1 MSFFKFLFSKTFII
15 NSIIAIVVLLII
27 YFTVIYSLNSYTHHN
42 EKISVPDFTE
52 LTFKDAQELA
62 QQNELKVII
71 SDTTFSE
78 ETKRGLI
85 AAQIPHMESIVKS
98 GRTIYL
104 TINSAN
110 AEMITMPNFKGAS
123 LRQAMADASIYGLN
137 IGELSYVPDIAKN
150 NVLEQKINGKIVATG
165 TKVERGSFI
174 DLTLGM
180 GLSNE
185 KVFIPLIINKTLLE
199 ADSMLRAKYLNTG
212 AKFYDENIK
221 TKEDSTLAL
230 IYKQQPE
237 PFRKDFKPGDFVD
250 IWLTKDSNKVF
261 IRQEWKDSLQEKTKL
276 DTIPSLI
283 D

>member
-1 MSFFKFLFSKTFII
+1 MI
-15 NSIIAIVVLLII
+15 NSIIAFIILLII
-27 YFTVIYSLNSYTHHN
+27 YFTVIYSLNSYTHHE

-62 QQNELKVII
+62 QQNQLKVLI

-85 AAQIPHMESIVKS
+85 AAQIPHMESVVKS

-104 TINSAN
+104 TINSSN

-123 LRQAMADASIYGLN
+123 LRQAMADAKIYGLN

-150 NVLEQKINGKIVATG
+150 NVLEQKINGKTIAQG
-165 TKVERGSFI
+165 TKVERGSFV
-174 DLTLGM
+174 DLILGM

-185 KVFIPLIINKTLLE
+185 KVFIPLLINKTILE
-199 ADSMLRAKYLNTG
+199 ADSMLRTKYLNTG

-221 TKEDSTLAL
+221 TKDDSSLAV

-237 PFRKDFKPGDFVD
+237 PFGKNFKPGDFVD
-250 IWLTKDSNKVF
+250 IWLTIDSSK
-261 IRQEWKDSLQEKTKL
+261 IYIKQEWKDSLQTKTRL
-276 DTIPSLI
+276 DTTASLI

>member
-1 MSFFKFLFSKTFII
+1 MNFFKFLFSKTFVI
-15 NSIIAIVVLLII
+15 NSIIAFIILLII
-27 YFTVIYSLNSYTHHN
+27 YFTVIYSLNSYTHHE

-62 QQNELKVII
+62 QQNQLKVLI

-85 AAQIPHMESIVKS
+85 AAQIPHMESVVKS

-104 TINSAN
+104 TINSSN

-123 LRQAMADASIYGLN
+123 LRQAMADAKIYGLN

-150 NVLEQKINGKIVATG
+150 NVLEQKINGKTIAQG
-165 TKVERGSFI
+165 TKVERGSFV

-185 KVFIPLIINKTLLE
+185 KVFIPLLINKTILE
-199 ADSMLRAKYLNTG
+199 ADSMLRTKYLNTG

-221 TKEDSTLAL
+221 TKDDSSLAV

-237 PFRKDFKPGDFVD
+237 PFGKDFKPGDFVD
-250 IWLTKDSNKVF
+250 IWLTIDSSK
-261 IRQEWKDSLQEKTKL
+261 IYIKQEWKNSLQTKP
-276 DTIPSLI
+276 D
-283 D
+283 